1 MTWLLGKLVAL
12 GFESIEVD
20 FESQAWWLT
29 PVILVAWWGEGGAE
43 SRRFLVPG
51 QPRQNASKTS
61 FQTIKS

>member
-29 PVILVAWWGEGGAE
+29 PVILVAWWGEKGAGVGGKGGGGDRGE
-43 SRRFLVPG
+43 
-51 QPRQNASKTS
+51 K
-61 FQTIKS
+61 